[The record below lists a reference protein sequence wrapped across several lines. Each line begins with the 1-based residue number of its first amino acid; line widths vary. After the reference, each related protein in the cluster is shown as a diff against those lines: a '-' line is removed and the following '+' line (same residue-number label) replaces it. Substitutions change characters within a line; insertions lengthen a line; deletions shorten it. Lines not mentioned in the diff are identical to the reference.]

1 MPVLPAPIDQYG
13 QLQVIQV
20 TTTKA
25 LKSYERFLHIANGA
39 YTITLPPVAQ
49 CAGMFVGG
57 SQTDSGTSTVSIAH
71 AGDSAGW
78 TNLVVNAINEGFLVW
93 SDGRRW
99 IVLSG
104 ATS

>member
-1 MPVLPAPIDQYG
+1 MPVIPNPIAQYG
-13 QLQVIQV
+13 QLEVIQV
-20 TTTKA
+20 SATKA
-25 LKSYERFLHIANGA
+25 LTLYEKFLHIANGT

-49 CAGMFVGG
+49 CTGMLIGG
-57 SQTDSGTSTVSIAH
+57 SQTDSGTNTVTIAH
-71 AGDSAGW
+71 KGDSAGW

-99 IVLSG
+99 HVLTG